1 MSKDS
6 TRIEQNKETA
16 LKFLAAMDSGD
27 GEAMDELLTRDAFTN
42 TQGFAGVSGQRS
54 REMMV
59 ATTSAFRDIVP
70 TGFRPTMKNVVAEGD
85 TVVLEFEGNAV
96 LSNGEP
102 YCNQYVFIFTFVD
115 GKIRQLNEYFCTVL
129 ADKVILP
136 LLAGKGE
143 KFASGD

>member
-1 MSKDS
+1 MS
-6 TRIEQNKETA
+6 EANKQVA
-16 LKFLAAMDSGD
+16 LDFLAAMDVGD
-27 GEAMDELLTRDAFTN
+27 GEGMDRCLTRDAFTN

-59 ATTSAFRDIVP
+59 ATGSAFREIVP
-70 TGFRPTMKNVVAEGD
+70 TCFRPIMKKVVAEGD

-102 YCNQYVFIFTFVD
+102 YCNQYVFVFSFEN

-129 ADKVILP
+129 ADKVMLP
-136 LLAGKGE
+136 LLAQKGDE
-143 KFASGD
+143 FAKGDVV